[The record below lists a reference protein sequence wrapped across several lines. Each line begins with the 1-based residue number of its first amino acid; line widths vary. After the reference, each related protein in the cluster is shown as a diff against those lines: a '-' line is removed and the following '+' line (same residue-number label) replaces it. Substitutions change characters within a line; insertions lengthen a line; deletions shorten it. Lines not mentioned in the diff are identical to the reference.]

1 LDIISALTQNL
12 SNLASCL
19 KGDDDELKRK
29 FAFTFPSIVRRED
42 EECLFIQHNGIDVI
56 LHLLQDPVYFEQAAL
71 LLYEFMKSKQPNED
85 FSPPTLVQ
93 TSEFMS
99 VFNDPDVSDVK
110 FIVEEHV
117 VYSSRA
123 ILAARS
129 DYFRT
134 MLAGVMR
141 ESRQTEIIMKEVM
154 YGTFVKVMEFLYTY
168 HTKIDST
175 DECVKLL
182 WTADKYQLDT
192 LKVYCE
198 RWLKQEIG
206 PETMIEI
213 YDYAT
218 EFNANTLKQFC
229 SAWFL
234 KNLSDLMGNNE
245 GKELIQKIISTKG
258 FITSLTRYIS
268 EAIEQSNK

>member
-1 LDIISALTQNL
+1 
-12 SNLASCL
+12 
-19 KGDDDELKRK
+19 
-29 FAFTFPSIVRRED
+29 
-42 EECLFIQHNGIDVI
+42 
-56 LHLLQDPVYFEQAAL
+56 
-71 LLYEFMKSKQPNED
+71 MK
-85 FSPPTLVQ
+85 
-93 TSEFMS
+93 
-99 VFNDPDVSDVK
+99 
-110 FIVEEHV
+110 
-117 VYSSRA
+117 
-123 ILAARS
+123 
-129 DYFRT
+129 
-134 MLAGVMR
+134 
-141 ESRQTEIIMKEVM
+141 ESRQTEIKMKEVM

-168 HTKIDST
+168 HTKIEST

-182 WTADKYQLDT
+182 WTADKYQVDT

-245 GKELIQKIISTKG
+245 GKELIQKN
-258 FITSLTRYIS
+258 YIYQRVYYFTN
-268 EAIEQSNK
+268 EVHIRGH